1 MSSSGDRV
9 GPGRMGLL
17 PRADTVDPYRMG
29 LGPRADTVDPYRM
42 GLGPRADT
50 VDPYRMGLGPR
61 ADTVIPYMMG
71 LGPRADTVDPY
82 RMGLGPRAEPGGVTN
97 RLGPRG
103 TPAGLRLG
111 LWILCF
117 SWFCF
122 TAHAQMKI
130 PPETVQVWANVLS
143 VQLREAATRYSG
155 ANILQKKFR
164 DVESIIKIVDI
175 DGRAQV
181 RDFSEDIERML
192 GSKMKSVKRLAES
205 AEDADLYHEFNKTLQ
220 FDYYNSMLVNTMD
233 DDGNFIELGGEFPL
247 EENEHFNNIP
257 VNTMQSDVQVPT
269 NVYNK
274 DPYILNGIYMSEAL
288 NDVFINNFKKDP
300 TLTWQYFGSSSGF
313 FRIYPGIKWTPDSN
327 GVAAFDCRNRNWYIQ
342 AATSPKDI
350 IIVVD
355 ISGSMKGLKMTIAKH
370 TINTILDTLGEN
382 DFVNV
387 IAYTDYV
394 RYVEPC
400 FQGTLVQADLDNRE
414 HFKVLVDELHVKG
427 EGKVAKAMKE
437 SFKILNEAATKGQGS
452 LCNQAIML
460 ITDGAMEDFKDVF
473 EEFNWPDRRVRL
485 FTYLIGRE
493 MTFADNT
500 KWIACNNKGYYTHIS
515 TLADV
520 QENVMEYLHVLSRPM
535 VINHNHDIIW
545 TEAYM
550 DSVLFATKAQN
561 LLLMTSVAMPVFS
574 KKKETL
580 SHGILLGVVGSDIPL
595 LEVMKLAPRY
605 RLGPHGYAFLNTNN
619 GYILAHP
626 DLRPLYKDG
635 KKLKP
640 KPNYN
645 SVDLAEVEW
654 EDIDETLRTAMVKG
668 ETGTLSLNMRAS
680 VDKAKRPMFLTNDYF
695 YTTINDTPFSF
706 GMVLT
711 RGHGQLMFMGTVS
724 VEEGLHDLTSPDL
737 SIAAEW
743 TYCETDIDPHH
754 RKYSQLQA
762 VIRYLQGKEPDLEC
776 DEVLLQQTLFD
787 AVVTAPLEAYWQ
799 AIMLNASGMEAG
811 VETAFLGTRSG
822 IIRLTRYTGMET
834 RVAKKFLTPADKDNL
849 FTMDHF
855 PLWYRL
861 AMENPPGR
869 FLYYM
874 PVEDNDNKDKTGV
887 SKYVIAVTAVTVSSG
902 GKTAMAGVLE
912 VPQVAVT
919 LPWVRCQLEA
929 QQATQ
934 GLEGSSVQAL
944 QLVSSQRQPG
954 QALELVQQ
962 AHGQN
967 NQAVQRQVQ
976 PFQCPQTLEQLS
988 AQPPATPV
996 TLCHLRLVTGVR
1008 RGRKGAITQVVTR
1021 EVEPLEAAESRECPW
1036 LQAGEVVVGEVQEL
1050 QSAEDVNCFLVDSN
1064 GFIIVS
1070 KERSEVGRFFG
1081 EVDGSVMTALI
1092 KSGMFKQVSLYD
1104 YQGMCRSGHSH
1115 SSSARPLLSPFYGL
1129 AAVIKWFFSHMLM
1142 FLMEFNFCGLWH
1154 SDYIVDAKAGYHT
1167 SHKAKKVDAL
1177 QPCDTEYPGFV
1188 YDSSIRETNSLIK
1201 CGRCQ
1206 KMFVVQAVPES
1217 NLVLM
1222 VVQADCDCSRQYSS
1236 ITLEPKEVKYNA
1248 SVKCNRMKSQKVRR
1262 RPNSCHA
1269 YHPKEN
1275 AKDCGGA
1282 SEISLSVAVF
1292 LTSLATSLAL

>member
-1 MSSSGDRV
+1 MIKYDISDKLTDMV
-9 GPGRMGLL
+9 EHL
-17 PRADTVDPYRMG
+17 P
-29 LGPRADTVDPYRM
+29 
-42 GLGPRADT
+42 
-50 VDPYRMGLGPR
+50 
-61 ADTVIPYMMG
+61 
-71 LGPRADTVDPY
+71 
-82 RMGLGPRAEPGGVTN
+82 
-97 RLGPRG
+97 
-103 TPAGLRLG
+103 
-111 LWILCF
+111 CSF
-117 SWFCF
+117 
-122 TAHAQMKI
+122 Q
-130 PPETVQVWANVLS
+130 
-143 VQLREAATRYSG
+143 
-155 ANILQKKFR
+155 KFR

-175 DGRAQV
+175 DGRAQLV
-181 RDFSEDIERML
+181 SDRKYTANLLNFQSHLMNL
-192 GSKMKSVKRLAES
+192 NATLPPTSCFFL
-205 AEDADLYHEFNKTLQ
+205 LQ

-288 NDVFINNFKKDP
+288 NDVFANNFKKDP

-387 IAYTDYV
+387 IAVSQPSTQHQW
-394 RYVEPC
+394 PC
-400 FQGTLVQADLDNRE
+400 TLKQCLLIS
-414 HFKVLVDELHVKG
+414 HFKVLVDDLHVKG

-437 SFKILNEAATKGQGS
+437 SFKILNEGQGS

-550 DSVLFATKAQN
+550 DSVLFATKAQS

-605 RLGPHGYAFLNTNN
+605 RLGPHGYAFLITNN

-668 ETGTLSLNMRAS
+668 ETGTLSLNVRAS

-776 DEVLLQQTLFD
+776 DDVLLQQTLFD

-799 AIMLNASGMEAG
+799 AIMLNASGTEAG

-834 RVAKKFLTPADKDNL
+834 RVFLTPADKDNL

-874 PVEDNDNKDKTGV
+874 PVEDNDNKDKTG
-887 SKYVIAVTAVTVSSG
+887 TVGLPCDPWLSSI
-902 GKTAMAGVLE
+902 
-912 VPQVAVT
+912 P
-919 LPWVRCQLEA
+919 
-929 QQATQ
+929 
-934 GLEGSSVQAL
+934 S
-944 QLVSSQRQPG
+944 
-954 QALELVQQ
+954 
-962 AHGQN
+962 
-967 NQAVQRQVQ
+967 
-976 PFQCPQTLEQLS
+976 
-988 AQPPATPV
+988 
-996 TLCHLRLVTGVR
+996 LVTHLF
-1008 RGRKGAITQVVTR
+1008 I
-1021 EVEPLEAAESRECPW
+1021 LSSS
-1036 LQAGEVVVGEVQEL
+1036 LQ
-1050 QSAEDVNCFLVDSN
+1050 
-1064 GFIIVS
+1064 
-1070 KERSEVGRFFG
+1070 VGRFFG

-1092 KSGMFKQVSLYD
+1092 TSGMFKQVSLYD

-1115 SSSARPLLSPFYGL
+1115 SSSARVGVCVCVCISLKQTKITLMLTLYSL
-1129 AAVIKWFFSHMLM
+1129 A
-1142 FLMEFNFCGLWH
+1142 
-1154 SDYIVDAKAGYHT
+1154 
-1167 SHKAKKVDAL
+1167 HKAKKVDAL

-1269 YHPKEN
+1269 YHPKV
-1275 AKDCGGA
+1275 
-1282 SEISLSVAVF
+1282 SPLPSSLCNIELITVIDYRVSIAGM
-1292 LTSLATSLAL
+1292 LKLK

>member
-1 MSSSGDRV
+1 MSSSGDTV
-9 GPGRMGLL
+9 DPGRMGLR
-17 PRADTVDPYRMG
+17 PRARS
-29 LGPRADTVDPYRM
+29 
-42 GLGPRADT
+42 
-50 VDPYRMGLGPR
+50 
-61 ADTVIPYMMG
+61 
-71 LGPRADTVDPY
+71 
-82 RMGLGPRAEPGGVTN
+82 GGETN

-103 TPAGLRLG
+103 TPSRLRLGPRGTPTGLRLGPRGTPTGLRLGPRGTPTGLRLGPRGTPTGLRLGPRGTPTGMRLGPRGTPTGLRLGPRGTPTGLWLGPRGTPTGLRLGPRGTPTGLRLG

-130 PPETVQVWANVLS
+130 PPETVQFWANIFS
-143 VQLREAATRYSG
+143 VQLRETTTRYSG
-155 ANILQKKFR
+155 ANILQKKLK

-175 DGRAQV
+175 DGRDQV
-181 RDFSEDIERML
+181 RDFAEDMERML

-205 AEDADLYHEFNKTLQ
+205 AEDADLYHDFNKTLE
-220 FDYYNSMLVNTMD
+220 FDYYNSMLVNTAD
-233 DDGNFIELGGEFPL
+233 EDGNFIELGGEFPL
-247 EENEHFNNIP
+247 EKNEHFNNLP

-274 DPYILNGIYMSEAL
+274 DAYILNGIYWSEAL
-288 NDVFINNFKKDP
+288 NDVFMNNFQKDP

-400 FQGTLVQADLDNRE
+400 FKGTLVQADLDNRE

-550 DSVLFATKAQN
+550 DTVLFATKAQS
-561 LLLMTSVAMPVFS
+561 LLLMTTVAMPVFS

-605 RLGPHGYAFLNTNN
+605 RLGPHGYAFLITNN

-626 DLRPLYKDG
+626 DLRPLYKEG
-635 KKLKP
+635 KTLKP

-668 ETGTLSLNMRAS
+668 EMGTLSLNVRAS
-680 VDKAKRPMFLTNDYF
+680 VDKAKRPLFLTNDYF

-737 SIAAEW
+737 SISNEW

-787 AVVTAPLEAYWQ
+787 AVVTAPLESYWQ
-799 AIMLNASGMEAG
+799 AIMLNASGMEVG

-822 IIRLTRYTGMET
+822 LIRLTRYTGIET

-849 FTMDHF
+849 FTVDHF

-869 FLYYM
+869 FVYYI
-874 PVEDNDNKDKTGV
+874 PVEDKDNRDKTGA
-887 SKYVIAVTAVTVSSG
+887 SKYVIAATAVTVSSG
-902 GKTAMAGVLE
+902 GKMAMAGAIGVQMSLE
-912 VPQVAVT
+912 M
-919 LPWVRCQLEA
+919 LEKRLWTIA
-929 QQATQ
+929 
-934 GLEGSSVQAL
+934 
-944 QLVSSQRQPG
+944 
-954 QALELVQQ
+954 
-962 AHGQN
+962 
-967 NQAVQRQVQ
+967 
-976 PFQCPQTLEQLS
+976 FQCT
-988 AQPPATPV
+988 
-996 TLCHLRLVTGVR
+996 
-1008 RGRKGAITQVVTR
+1008 
-1021 EVEPLEAAESRECPW
+1021 EVEGVCPLSC
-1036 LQAGEVVVGEVQEL
+1036 
-1050 QSAEDVNCFLVDSN
+1050 QSTDVNCFLVDSN

-1081 EVDGSVMTALI
+1081 EVDGSVMAALI
-1092 KSGMFKQVSLYD
+1092 KSGMYKKVSLYD

-1142 FLMEFNFCGLWH
+1142 FLLEFNFCGLWH
-1154 SDYIVDAKAGYHT
+1154 SDYVVDA
-1167 SHKAKKVDAL
+1167 HKAKRTDAL
-1177 QPCDTEYPGFV
+1177 QPCDTEYPGFML
-1188 YDSSIRETNSLIK
+1188 DNSIKETNSLLK

-1206 KMFVVQAVPES
+1206 KMFVVQAVPDS

-1262 RPNSCHA
+1262 RPKSCHA

-1282 SEISLSVAVF
+1282 SEISLSVALF
-1292 LTSLATSLAL
+1292 LASLATSLALRRWT

>member
-1 MSSSGDRV
+1 
-9 GPGRMGLL
+9 
-17 PRADTVDPYRMG
+17 
-29 LGPRADTVDPYRM
+29 
-42 GLGPRADT
+42 
-50 VDPYRMGLGPR
+50 
-61 ADTVIPYMMG
+61 
-71 LGPRADTVDPY
+71 
-82 RMGLGPRAEPGGVTN
+82 
-97 RLGPRG
+97 
-103 TPAGLRLG
+103 
-111 LWILCF
+111 
-117 SWFCF
+117 
-122 TAHAQMKI
+122 
-130 PPETVQVWANVLS
+130 
-143 VQLREAATRYSG
+143 
-155 ANILQKKFR
+155 
-164 DVESIIKIVDI
+164 ESIIKIVDI

-192 GSKMKSVKRLAES
+192 GSKMKSVKVR
-205 AEDADLYHEFNKTLQ
+205 YQPHTRF

-414 HFKVLVDELHVKG
+414 VSPLSASVSVLPLCG
-427 EGKVAKAMKE
+427 A
-437 SFKILNEAATKGQGS
+437 SSQAATKGQGS

-550 DSVLFATKAQN
+550 DSVLFATKAQS

-605 RLGPHGYAFLNTNN
+605 RL
-619 GYILAHP
+619 
-626 DLRPLYKDG
+626 DG

-668 ETGTLSLNMRAS
+668 EMGTLSLNVRAS

-724 VEEGLHDLTSPDL
+724 VEEGKCHWPL
-737 SIAAEW
+737 SM

-849 FTMDHF
+849 FTVDHF

-861 AMENPPGR
+861 AMENPPGS

-874 PVEDNDNKDKTGV
+874 PVEDNDSKDKTG
-887 SKYVIAVTAVTVSSG
+887 TVG
-902 GKTAMAGVLE
+902 
-912 VPQVAVT
+912 
-919 LPWVRCQLEA
+919 LPYDPW
-929 QQATQ
+929 
-934 GLEGSSVQAL
+934 
-944 QLVSSQRQPG
+944 
-954 QALELVQQ
+954 
-962 AHGQN
+962 
-967 NQAVQRQVQ
+967 
-976 PFQCPQTLEQLS
+976 LS
-988 AQPPATPV
+988 LIPS
-996 TLCHLRLVTGVR
+996 LVTHLFVLSKR
-1008 RGRKGAITQVVTR
+1008 SYIMLYILYHFVQCYVTPNYLIVVCLCNR
-1021 EVEPLEAAESRECPW
+1021 
-1036 LQAGEVVVGEVQEL
+1036 
-1050 QSAEDVNCFLVDSN
+1050 
-1064 GFIIVS
+1064 
-1070 KERSEVGRFFG
+1070 
-1081 EVDGSVMTALI
+1081 
-1092 KSGMFKQVSLYD
+1092 VSLYD
-1104 YQGMCRSGHSH
+1104 YQGMCRSAHSH
-1115 SSSARPLLSPFYGL
+1115 SSTC
-1129 AAVIKWFFSHMLM
+1129 FS
-1142 FLMEFNFCGLWH
+1142 
-1154 SDYIVDAKAGYHT
+1154 I
-1167 SHKAKKVDAL
+1167 KVDAL

-1269 YHPKEN
+1269 YHPKVSPLPSSLYN
-1275 AKDCGGA
+1275 CVIL
-1282 SEISLSVAVF
+1282 SEL
-1292 LTSLATSLAL
+1292 LSLATGLA

>member
-1 MSSSGDRV
+1 
-9 GPGRMGLL
+9 
-17 PRADTVDPYRMG
+17 MG
-29 LGPRADTVDPYRM
+29 LGPRAGSGGVKNRM
-42 GLGPRADT
+42 GQR
-50 VDPYRMGLGPR
+50 R
-61 ADTVIPYMMG
+61 
-71 LGPRADTVDPY
+71 
-82 RMGLGPRAEPGGVTN
+82 
-97 RLGPRG
+97 
-103 TPAGLRLG
+103 TPAQLRPG

-117 SWFCF
+117 GWFCS
-122 TAHAQMKI
+122 TAYAQMKI
-130 PPETVQVWANVLS
+130 PPETVQVWANKLS
-143 VQLREAATRYSG
+143 VQLREVSTTYSG
-155 ANILQKKFR
+155 AHILQKKLK
-164 DVESIIKIVDI
+164 DVESSIKIVEI
-175 DGRAQV
+175 DGREQL
-181 RDFSEDIERML
+181 RDYADDIERML

-205 AEDADLYHEFNKTLQ
+205 AEDADLYHDFNKSLQ
-220 FDYYNSMLVNTMD
+220 FDYYNSMLVNTID
-233 DDGNFIELGGEFPL
+233 DDGNFVELGGEFPL
-247 EENEHFNNIP
+247 EENEHFNNLP
-257 VNTMQSDVQVPT
+257 VNTIQSDVQVPT

-274 DPYILNGIYMSEAL
+274 DPNILNGIYMSEAL
-288 NDVFINNFKKDP
+288 NDVFINNFQKDP
-300 TLTWQYFGSSSGF
+300 TLTWQYFGSSTGF

-400 FQGTLVQADLDNRE
+400 FKGTLVQADLDNRE
-414 HFKVLVDELHVKG
+414 VSPLSASDKLCSLNHRVQTSQWDSN
-427 EGKVAKAMKE
+427 AAM
-437 SFKILNEAATKGQGS
+437 GQGS

-493 MTFADNT
+493 MTFAENT

-550 DSVLFATKAQN
+550 DTLFATKAQS

-595 LEVMKLAPRY
+595 QEVMKMAPRY
-605 RLGPHGYAFLNTNN
+605 RLGPHGYAFLITNN

-635 KKLKP
+635 KQLKP

-645 SVDLAEVEW
+645 SVDLSEVEW

-668 ETGTLSLNMRAS
+668 ETGALTLDVRAS
-680 VDKAKRPMFLTNDYF
+680 VDKSKRPLFLTNDYY

-711 RGHGQLMFMGTVS
+711 RGHGQLMFIGKVS

-737 SIAAEW
+737 SIASEW

-754 RKYSQLQA
+754 RKYTQLQPTKLST
-762 VIRYLQGKEPDLEC
+762 RPYFFNLHLC
-776 DEVLLQQTLFD
+776 FTLFW
-787 AVVTAPLEAYWQ
+787 ACVYMYTFRVE
-799 AIMLNASGMEAG
+799 EG

-822 IIRLTRYTGMET
+822 ILRLIFRLH
-834 RVAKKFLTPADKDNL
+834 RKFLTLADKENL
-849 FTMDHF
+849 FTVDHF
-855 PLWYRL
+855 PLWYRM
-861 AMENPPGR
+861 AAENPPGR

-874 PVEDNDNKDKTGV
+874 PVEEQGVKDKTGTV
-887 SKYVIAVTAVTVSSG
+887 PITRVIG
-902 GKTAMAGVLE
+902 
-912 VPQVAVT
+912 Q
-919 LPWVRCQLEA
+919 C
-929 QQATQ
+929 
-934 GLEGSSVQAL
+934 GSCLLFL
-944 QLVSSQRQPG
+944 Q
-954 QALELVQQ
+954 
-962 AHGQN
+962 
-967 NQAVQRQVQ
+967 
-976 PFQCPQTLEQLS
+976 
-988 AQPPATPV
+988 
-996 TLCHLRLVTGVR
+996 
-1008 RGRKGAITQVVTR
+1008 
-1021 EVEPLEAAESRECPW
+1021 
-1036 LQAGEVVVGEVQEL
+1036 
-1050 QSAEDVNCFLVDSN
+1050 DVNCFLVDSN
-1064 GFIIVS
+1064 GFIVVS
-1070 KERSEVGRFFG
+1070 KEKSEVSCGRRHCPFTGPDRSGTWISGFLVPTRHQIGNKMFRFF
-1081 EVDGSVMTALI
+1081 ETM
-1092 KSGMFKQVSLYD
+1092 SL
-1104 YQGMCRSGHSH
+1104 MWTLS
-1115 SSSARPLLSPFYGL
+1115 LL
-1129 AAVIKWFFSHMLM
+1129 A
-1142 FLMEFNFCGLWH
+1142 
-1154 SDYIVDAKAGYHT
+1154 
-1167 SHKAKKVDAL
+1167 HKAKKSEAL
-1177 QPCDTEYPGFV
+1177 QPCDTEYPGFML
-1188 YDSSIRETNSLIK
+1188 DFSIRETNSLIK

-1206 KMFVVQAVPES
+1206 KMFVVQAIPES

-1222 VVQADCDCSRQYSS
+1222 VVQADCDCSRQYPA
-1236 ITLEPKEVKYNA
+1236 IPLEPKEIKYNA

-1262 RPNSCHA
+1262 RPKSCHA

-1282 SEISLSVAVF
+1282 SEISLSLALF
-1292 LTSLATSLAL
+1292 LASLFTSLALRRWT

>member
-1 MSSSGDRV
+1 MSSSGDTV
-9 GPGRMGLL
+9 DPGRMGLQ
-17 PRADTVDPYRMG
+17 PRARS
-29 LGPRADTVDPYRM
+29 
-42 GLGPRADT
+42 
-50 VDPYRMGLGPR
+50 
-61 ADTVIPYMMG
+61 
-71 LGPRADTVDPY
+71 
-82 RMGLGPRAEPGGVTN
+82 GGETN

-103 TPAGLRLG
+103 TPSRLRLGPRGTPTGLRLGPRGTPTGLRLGPRGTPTGLRLGPRGTPTGLRLGPRGTPTGLRLG

-130 PPETVQVWANVLS
+130 PPETVQFWANILS
-143 VQLREAATRYSG
+143 VQLRETTTRYSG
-155 ANILQKKFR
+155 ANILQKKLK

-175 DGRAQV
+175 DGRDQV
-181 RDFSEDIERML
+181 RDFAEDMERML

-205 AEDADLYHEFNKTLQ
+205 AEDADLYHDFNKTLE
-220 FDYYNSMLVNTMD
+220 FDYYNSMLVNTAD
-233 DDGNFIELGGEFPL
+233 EDGNFIELGGEFPL
-247 EENEHFNNIP
+247 EKNEHFNNLP

-274 DPYILNGIYMSEAL
+274 DAYILNGIYWSEAL
-288 NDVFINNFKKDP
+288 NDVFMNNFQKDP

-400 FQGTLVQADLDNRE
+400 FKGTLVQADLDNRE

-437 SFKILNEAATKGQGS
+437 SFKILNEAATNGQGS

-550 DSVLFATKAQN
+550 DTVLPNTKELFATKAQS
-561 LLLMTSVAMPVFS
+561 LLLMTTVAMPVFS

-605 RLGPHGYAFLNTNN
+605 RLGPHGYAFLITNN

-626 DLRPLYKDG
+626 DLRPLYKEG
-635 KKLKP
+635 KTLKP

-668 ETGTLSLNMRAS
+668 EMGTLSLNVRAS
-680 VDKAKRPMFLTNDYF
+680 VDKAKRPLFLTNDYF

-737 SIAAEW
+737 SISNEW

-787 AVVTAPLEAYWQ
+787 AVVTAPLESYWQ
-799 AIMLNASGMEAG
+799 AIMLNASGMEVG

-822 IIRLTRYTGMET
+822 LIRLTRYTGIET

-849 FTMDHF
+849 FTVDHF

-869 FLYYM
+869 FVYYI
-874 PVEDNDNKDKTGV
+874 PVEDKDNRDKTGA
-887 SKYVIAVTAVTVSSG
+887 SKYVIAATAVTVSSG
-902 GKTAMAGVLE
+902 GKMAMAGAIGVQMSLE
-912 VPQVAVT
+912 M
-919 LPWVRCQLEA
+919 LEKRLWTIA
-929 QQATQ
+929 F
-934 GLEGSSVQAL
+934 
-944 QLVSSQRQPG
+944 QP
-954 QALELVQQ
+954 ADTD
-962 AHGQN
+962 
-967 NQAVQRQVQ
+967 
-976 PFQCPQTLEQLS
+976 CT
-988 AQPPATPV
+988 
-996 TLCHLRLVTGVR
+996 
-1008 RGRKGAITQVVTR
+1008 
-1021 EVEPLEAAESRECPW
+1021 EVEGVCPLSC
-1036 LQAGEVVVGEVQEL
+1036 
-1050 QSAEDVNCFLVDSN
+1050 QSTDVNCFLVDSN

-1081 EVDGSVMTALI
+1081 EVDGSVMAALI
-1092 KSGMFKQVSLYD
+1092 KSGMYKKVSLYD

-1142 FLMEFNFCGLWH
+1142 FLLEFNFCGLWH
-1154 SDYIVDAKAGYHT
+1154 SDYVVDAKAGYHT
-1167 SHKAKKVDAL
+1167 SHKAKRMDAL
-1177 QPCDTEYPGFV
+1177 QPCDTEYPGFML
-1188 YDSSIRETNSLIK
+1188 DNSIKETNSLLK

-1206 KMFVVQAVPES
+1206 KMFVVQAVPDS

-1262 RPNSCHA
+1262 RPKSCHA

-1282 SEISLSVAVF
+1282 SEISLSVALF
-1292 LTSLATSLAL
+1292 LTSLATSLALRRWT

>member
-1 MSSSGDRV
+1 MSSSGDTV
-9 GPGRMGLL
+9 DPGRMGLR
-17 PRADTVDPYRMG
+17 PRARS
-29 LGPRADTVDPYRM
+29 
-42 GLGPRADT
+42 
-50 VDPYRMGLGPR
+50 
-61 ADTVIPYMMG
+61 
-71 LGPRADTVDPY
+71 
-82 RMGLGPRAEPGGVTN
+82 GGETN

-103 TPAGLRLG
+103 TPSRLRLGPRGTPTGLRLGPRGTPTGLRLGPRGTPTGLRLGPRGTPTGLRLGPRGTPTGMRLGPRGTPTGLRLGPRGTPTGLWLGPRGTPTGLRLGPRGTPTGLRLG

-130 PPETVQVWANVLS
+130 PPETVQFWANIFS
-143 VQLREAATRYSG
+143 VQLRETTTRYSG
-155 ANILQKKFR
+155 ANILQKKLK

-175 DGRAQV
+175 DGRDQV
-181 RDFSEDIERML
+181 RDFAEDMERML

-205 AEDADLYHEFNKTLQ
+205 AEDADLYHDFNKTLE
-220 FDYYNSMLVNTMD
+220 FDYYNSMLVNTAD
-233 DDGNFIELGGEFPL
+233 EDGNFIELGGEFPL
-247 EENEHFNNIP
+247 EKNEHFNNLP

-274 DPYILNGIYMSEAL
+274 DAYILNGIYWSEAL
-288 NDVFINNFKKDP
+288 NDVFMNNFQKDP

-400 FQGTLVQADLDNRE
+400 FKGTLVQADLDNRE

-550 DSVLFATKAQN
+550 DTVLPNTKELFATKAQS
-561 LLLMTSVAMPVFS
+561 LLLMTTVAMPVFS

-605 RLGPHGYAFLNTNN
+605 RLGPHGYAFLITNN

-626 DLRPLYKDG
+626 DLRPLYKEG
-635 KKLKP
+635 KTLKP

-668 ETGTLSLNMRAS
+668 EMGTLSLNVRAS
-680 VDKAKRPMFLTNDYF
+680 VDKAKRPLFLTNDYF

-737 SIAAEW
+737 SISNEW

-787 AVVTAPLEAYWQ
+787 AVVTAPLESYWQ
-799 AIMLNASGMEAG
+799 AIMLNASGMEVG

-822 IIRLTRYTGMET
+822 LIRLTRYTGIET

-849 FTMDHF
+849 FTVDHF

-869 FLYYM
+869 FVYYI
-874 PVEDNDNKDKTGV
+874 PVEDKDNRDKTGA
-887 SKYVIAVTAVTVSSG
+887 SKYVIAATAVTVSSG
-902 GKTAMAGVLE
+902 GKMAMAGAIGVQMSLE
-912 VPQVAVT
+912 M
-919 LPWVRCQLEA
+919 LEKRLWTIA
-929 QQATQ
+929 F
-934 GLEGSSVQAL
+934 
-944 QLVSSQRQPG
+944 QP
-954 QALELVQQ
+954 ADTD
-962 AHGQN
+962 
-967 NQAVQRQVQ
+967 
-976 PFQCPQTLEQLS
+976 CT
-988 AQPPATPV
+988 
-996 TLCHLRLVTGVR
+996 
-1008 RGRKGAITQVVTR
+1008 
-1021 EVEPLEAAESRECPW
+1021 EVEGVCPLSC
-1036 LQAGEVVVGEVQEL
+1036 
-1050 QSAEDVNCFLVDSN
+1050 QSTDVNCFLVDSN

-1081 EVDGSVMTALI
+1081 EVDGSVMAALI
-1092 KSGMFKQVSLYD
+1092 KSGMYKKVSLYD

-1142 FLMEFNFCGLWH
+1142 FLLEFNFCGLWH
-1154 SDYIVDAKAGYHT
+1154 SDYVVDAKAGYHT
-1167 SHKAKKVDAL
+1167 SHKAKRTDAL
-1177 QPCDTEYPGFV
+1177 QPCDTEYPGFML
-1188 YDSSIRETNSLIK
+1188 DNSIKETNSLLK

-1206 KMFVVQAVPES
+1206 KMFVVQAVPDS

-1262 RPNSCHA
+1262 RPKSCHA

-1282 SEISLSVAVF
+1282 SEISLSVALF
-1292 LTSLATSLAL
+1292 LASLATSLALRRWT